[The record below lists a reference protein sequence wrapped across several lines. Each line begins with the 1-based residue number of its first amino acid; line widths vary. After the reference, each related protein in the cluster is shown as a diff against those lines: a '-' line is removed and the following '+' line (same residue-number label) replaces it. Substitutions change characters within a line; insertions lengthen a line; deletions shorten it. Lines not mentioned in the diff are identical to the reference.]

1 MRTRGDANRGCKRA
15 CLVLKGARKVGRKE
29 GEASKR
35 KEGEASKKFGVEG
48 RKKGRKKGRRSEQ
61 EKGR

>member
-48 RKKGRKKGRRSEQ
+48 RKK
-61 EKGR
+61 